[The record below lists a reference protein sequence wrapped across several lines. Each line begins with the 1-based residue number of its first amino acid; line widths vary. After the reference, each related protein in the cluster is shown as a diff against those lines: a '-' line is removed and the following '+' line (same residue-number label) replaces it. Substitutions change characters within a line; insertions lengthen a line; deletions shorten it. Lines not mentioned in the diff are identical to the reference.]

1 MYRFDTNG
9 QMTMLDLDTAER
21 GGAPPKRRP
30 GKPDSELVSIPY
42 FHLDLLSS
50 PVDLFGQRHWELRS
64 PWREGKRP
72 LNTGA
77 APRRPIRVS
86 LSGILEAYPSLKYYL
101 SKTACLGILRRA
113 FERGKE
119 LPKML
124 ARALKIQAG
133 LMRPDGQLTNMQ
145 MQTFVTQP
153 DEAVEGFDGYNGDLT
168 GDVAATLG
176 VNCGMSTGRNGVM
189 AFAANQ
195 RDEVRDLHD
204 IAGALN
210 AQLGMKQQTFV
221 AAAFSAGAGASAGS
235 IGYGEELAP
244 TLKGS
249 ASGSCMPSVLCLNDQ
264 GGSVMECSENV
275 SGTLRAQEHG
285 HQPLVYENHGI
296 DARYTGPH
304 QVAPTMSARYGTGGN
319 NVPLVEQEE
328 TFCITGNA
336 IDRQPQNGGNGIG
349 YQRDIAYT
357 LTATDH
363 HAVYSRQRV
372 DDFREN
378 GVVSTQSAR
387 QHKDATDLV
396 CQKAEA
402 YAYLIRRL
410 TPLECERLQGFPDSW
425 TDIPSASDSARYKAL
440 GNSVA
445 IPCVEFIMGRIAAA
459 LREV

>member
-1 MYRFDTNG
+1 MYRFDANG
-9 QMTMLDLDTAER
+9 QLMMLELEAAE
-21 GGAPPKRRP
+21 GTGAPPKRRP
-30 GKPDSELVSIPY
+30 GKPDSELISIPY
-42 FHLDLLSS
+42 FHLDLVSGS
-50 PVDLFGQRHWELRS
+50 VDLFGQRHWELRS
-64 PWREGKRP
+64 PWRKGKRP

-77 APRRPIRVS
+77 APRIPIRVP
-86 LSGILEAYPSLKYYL
+86 LSGILEANPAQKYYL
-101 SKTACLGILRRA
+101 SKVACIGILRRA

-119 LPKML
+119 LPKKL
-124 ARALKIQAG
+124 ERALKIQAG
-133 LMRPDGQLTNMQ
+133 LMRPDGQPTGLEAYHINQRDEGIDLHGVSGALLATTNMQ

-153 DEAVEGFDGYNGDLT
+153 DDTVEGFDGYNGDLT

-176 VNCGMSTGRNGVM
+176 TNCGMSTGRNGVM

-204 IAGALN
+204 VAGALN
-210 AQLGMKQQTFV
+210 AQPGMKQQTFV

-249 ASGSCMPSVLCLNDQ
+249 ASGNCMPSVLCLNDQ

-357 LTATDH
+357 LTATD
-363 HAVYSRQRV
+363 
-372 DDFREN
+372 
-378 GVVSTQSAR
+378 
-387 QHKDATDLV
+387 
-396 CQKAEA
+396 
-402 YAYLIRRL
+402 RL
-410 TPLECERLQGFPDSW
+410 SGYPDKRSNPE
-425 TDIPSASDSARYKAL
+425 D
-440 GNSVA
+440 
-445 IPCVEFIMGRIAAA
+445 
-459 LREV
+459 